1 MGKIHFPGD
10 ALFVLWELYWNI
22 LKLLPA
28 FFLGGTKVTMI
39 FLQRRRPM
47 QLDSTGLAWSIAAVI
62 FLDS

>member
-1 MGKIHFPGD
+1 LG
-10 ALFVLWELYWNI
+10 AL
-22 LKLLPA
+22 LKYIEIIA
-28 FFLGGTKVTMI
+28 CFFFLGGTKVTMI